1 MKITSI
7 EHQKKDGRFNIF
19 LDGEFAFGLYRE
31 TVYNFGLRVNDELT
45 QPEIDKMRS
54 EDELN
59 FGKKVAFR
67 YLNYKPRSEKEVRT
81 KLLQKKITEKTIDE
95 IITSLKDL
103 KFIDDV
109 NYAKMYVESK
119 VTLKPEGSRVLKMKL
134 AGKGIEK
141 ELSQKTVEENY
152 PEETEIKKAKD
163 LINKYSKRVKAKNS
177 ADKKQKIYRHLLSKG
192 FSYDVISR
200 VLKIE
205 ESS

>member
-1 MKITSI
+1 MKITGI

-19 LDGEFAFGLYRE
+19 IDGEFAFGLYRE

-45 QPEIDKMRS
+45 QPEIDRMRT

-81 KLLQKKITEKTIDE
+81 KLHQKKITEKTIDE
-95 IITSLKDL
+95 IITVLKDL
-103 KFIDDV
+103 KFIDDA

-119 VTLKPEGSRVLKMKL
+119 VTLKPEGRRVLKMKL

-141 ELSQKTVEENY
+141 ELSLKTVEENY
-152 PEETEIKKAKD
+152 TEETEIRKAKD
-163 LINKYSKRVKAKNS
+163 LIN
-177 ADKKQKIYRHLLSKG
+177 
-192 FSYDVISR
+192 
-200 VLKIE
+200 
-205 ESS
+205 

>member
-7 EHQKKDGRFNIF
+7 EHQKKEGRFNIF

-45 QPEIDKMRS
+45 QPEIDRMRS

-81 KLLQKKITEKTIDE
+81 KLLQKKISEKTIGE
-95 IITSLKDL
+95 IITLLKDL
-103 KFIDDV
+103 KFIDDA

-119 VTLKPEGSRVLKMKL
+119 VTLKPEGRRVLKMKL

-163 LINKYSKRVKAKNS
+163 LINKYSKRVKAKNP
-177 ADKKQKIYRHLLSKG
+177 ADRKQKIYRHLLSKG
-192 FSYDVISR
+192 FAYDVISM

>member
-7 EHQKKDGRFNIF
+7 EHQKKDGRFSIF

-95 IITSLKDL
+95 IIVLLKDL
-103 KFIDDV
+103 KFIDDA

-119 VTLKPEGSRVLKMKL
+119 VTLRPEGRRVLKMRL
-134 AGKGIEK
+134 ADKGINK

-152 PEETEIKKAKD
+152 SEETEIEKAKD
-163 LINKYSKRVKAKNS
+163 LIIKYSKRIKSKNPS
-177 ADKKQKIYRHLLSKG
+177 DKKHKIYRHLLSKG
-192 FSYDVISR
+192 FAYDIIRR
-200 VLKIE
+200 VLMIE
-205 ESS
+205 EE

>member
-19 LDGEFAFGLYRE
+19 IDGEFAFGLYRE

-45 QPEIDKMRS
+45 QPEIDRMRT

-81 KLLQKKITEKTIDE
+81 KLYQKNISEKTIDE
-95 IITSLKDL
+95 IITVLKDL
-103 KFIDDV
+103 KFIDDA

-119 VTLKPEGSRVLKMKL
+119 VTLKPEGRRVLKMKL

-141 ELSQKTVEENY
+141 ELSLKTVEENY
-152 PEETEIKKAKD
+152 TEEIEIRKAKD
-163 LINKYSKRVKAKNS
+163 LINKYSKRVKAKNP

-192 FSYDVISR
+192 FSFDVISR

-205 ESS
+205 EE

>member
-19 LDGEFAFGLYRE
+19 IDGEFAFGLYRE

-45 QPEIDKMRS
+45 QEEIDRMRT

-81 KLLQKKITEKTIDE
+81 KLHQKKISEKTIDE
-95 IITSLKDL
+95 IITVLKDL
-103 KFIDDV
+103 KFIDDA

-119 VTLKPEGSRVLKMKL
+119 VTLKPEGRRVLKMKL

-141 ELSQKTVEENY
+141 ELSLKTVEENY
-152 PEETEIKKAKD
+152 TEETEIRKAKD
-163 LINKYSKRVKAKNS
+163 LINKYSKRVKAKNP

-192 FSYDVISR
+192 FSFDVISR

-205 ESS
+205 ED